1 MKGRETFKALAEGKV
16 VFCPSTVHLYR
27 MDEAGCLRSK
37 RTGSDWSW
45 VNVLTAGYDLWTE
58 ECEVMKDYTEYVY
71 TFKEA
76 MRLMLMGFRM
86 SNEVFSECVYRF
98 DEFGK
103 FLRKVSW
110 EETAMLTEDEV
121 EAMWRVVE

>member
-1 MKGRETFKALAEGKV
+1 MRGRETFKALSEGKV
-16 VFCPSTVHLYR
+16 VFCPYTVNLYR
-27 MDEAGCLRSK
+27 MDEFGCLRSK
-37 RTGSDWSW
+37 RAGSDWGW
-45 VNVLTAGYDLWTE
+45 ADVCMTGRDLWTE
-58 ECEVMKDYTEYVY
+58 ECEVMEDYTKYVY

-86 SNEVFSECVYRF
+86 GNEAFSECVYRF

-110 EETAMLTEDEV
+110 EETAELTED
-121 EAMWRVVE
+121 